1 MVKIKQSK
9 TDPFRHGV
17 NLWLGKTDCTVC
29 LVTDILLYLAARGP
43 CPGSLFITSN
53 RTYVMRQFFYSMLST
68 LLIRIGHSQKHFNT
82 HSFRIGAATSAKAA
96 IYISK
101 HWKQCVPSIYQDST
115 YRDSS
120 VFILSP
126 SKLTHNSLSIAKP
139 HKAIPH

>member
-1 MVKIKQSK
+1 MKDNCKLPGICELHDLIIVRS
-9 TDPFRHGV
+9 
-17 NLWLGKTDCTVC
+17 
-29 LVTDILLYLAARGP
+29 
-43 CPGSLFITSN
+43 CPGPLFITSN

-68 LLIRIGHSQKHFNT
+68 LLIRIGLSQKHFNT

-120 VFILSP
+120 IFKKNYRPASSLTIASALP
-126 SKLTHNSLSIAKP
+126 SHTRQFLTNQA
-139 HKAIPH
+139 